1 MPLDYK
7 TIISNLIKAL
17 PFINKVILIE
27 EKVDIVFAT
36 ENWDSTEEIGLII
49 DKWERL
55 KPQIIMIFG
64 KEYLIRQITPE
75 RLIASSTIREGHIV
89 GVKDDKRIIIAQIE
103 PDGIIPFTTMEMS
116 RVLGLLSFQRSYL
129 DEITKP
135 KVEDHLINKTKYQE
149 KRFKREKMIEERNNQ
164 KRNQENAG
172 SIEDGVPF
180 TARLMAYYRSQESKR
195 KDPLIIDPL
204 AERLAGDLDSYL
216 KDHIRYS
223 EMDYPIVR
231 SYYVENKYLKPWCN
245 IYTES
250 QIILLGSGLD
260 SRAYRFKPL
269 KLNNHCIF
277 EIDLPSVI
285 HYKEKILQAEQPLC
299 NLVRLSTDLS
309 NLEWI
314 SQLIKNGFSNDI
326 PTFWIFEGLV
336 YYMEQE
342 DVASLLANIALMS
355 ANSSQLFV
363 DIMHKSRWY
372 PFPYTSDGF
381 STDPFSRYFKW
392 ALNIKDI
399 PSFFAT
405 TGWEVSWAFADDYDQ
420 GRDVGQKGM
429 VFIHGILPN
438 NSKL

>member
-7 TIISNLIKAL
+7 TIISNLIQAL

-27 EKVDIVFAT
+27 EKGDIVFTT
-36 ENWDSTEEIGLII
+36 ENWDSREDISSII
-49 DKWERL
+49 DNWERL
-55 KPQIIMIFG
+55 KPQTIMISG

-75 RLIASSTIREGHIV
+75 RLIASSTSREGHIV
-89 GVKDDKRIIIAQIE
+89 GVKDNKRIIIAQIE

-116 RVLGLLSFQRSYL
+116 RVLGSLSFEGSYL
-129 DEITKP
+129 DEIIKP
-135 KVEDHLINKTKYQE
+135 KVEIHLVNKTKYKE
-149 KRFKREKMIEERNNQ
+149 KRIKREKAIKERNNQ
-164 KRNQENAG
+164 KRNLKRAG
-172 SIEDGVPF
+172 SIEDKDGLPF

-204 AERLAGDLDSYL
+204 AERLAGDLDSYF

-231 SYYVENKYLKPWCN
+231 SYYIENKYLKPWCN
-245 IYTES
+245 MYTES

-269 KLNNHCIF
+269 KLNNHSIF

-285 HYKEKILQAEQPLC
+285 HYKEKILRAEKPLC

-314 SQLIKNGFSNDI
+314 SQLRKSGFSNDI

-342 DVASLLANIALMS
+342 DVTSLLAKIALIS
-355 ANSSQLFV
+355 ADNSQLFV

-372 PFPYTSDGF
+372 PFPYTSDGL

-399 PSFFAT
+399 PFFFAT
-405 TGWEVSWAFADDYDQ
+405 TGWEVS
-420 GRDVGQKGM
+420 
-429 VFIHGILPN
+429 
-438 NSKL
+438 